1 MDFSKLSY
9 AQVQA
14 MADRLNTSA
23 NSMEALLGEIKALFE
38 KIGNDEV
45 WSGTAAAQTKEQF
58 ELLSA
63 KFPEFSNAAFSMKPN
78 TISNSLVKSNYG
90 YHIIRIDIFIN
101 GFLHL
106 REINYMKF
114 NVRLIN
120 F

>member
-9 AQVQA
+9 SQVQT

-23 NSMEALLGEIKALFE
+23 NNMEALLNEIKALFE

-63 KFPEFSNAAFSMKPN
+63 KFPEFSSAVNDCYKYLLN
-78 TISNSLVKSNYG
+78 VVENYKAV
-90 YHIIRIDIFIN
+90 DTAV
-101 GFLHL
+101 
-106 REINYMKF
+106 
-114 NVRLIN
+114 NVQM
-120 F
+120 